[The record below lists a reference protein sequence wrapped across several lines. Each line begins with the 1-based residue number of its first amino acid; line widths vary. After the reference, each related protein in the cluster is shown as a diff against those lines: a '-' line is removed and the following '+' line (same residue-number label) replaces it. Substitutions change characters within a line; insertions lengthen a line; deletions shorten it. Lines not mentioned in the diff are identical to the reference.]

1 MPRRKKQEVVEEY
14 NSLLSDKDILI
25 AYCSTLSEAKCKKAY
40 KLLKFEFNDDKGK
53 MIRLNEHAV
62 QDDTGLL
69 RLHKRQLDK
78 ALQEFGKDMFEWLIA
93 RMYNYVLWL
102 QEKGEQG
109 DVSRKSKFKAFTR
122 ESIYPR
128 LHDNWIID
136 EYLKQSGDNYKPI
149 DFYSIKT
156 EEQAL
161 QYVKELPAYLMDGC
175 TTELEYLTAKYPK
188 VLEYVRGLGNG

>member
-40 KLLKFEFNDDKGK
+40 KLLKFEFNEDKGK

-69 RLHKRQLDK
+69 RIHRRQLEACLK
-78 ALQEFGKDMFEWLIA
+78 EFGKEMFQWLIKKTYERVEWHRQQA
-93 RMYNYVLWL
+93 ELGRVASKASYKELTT
-102 QEKGEQG
+102 
-109 DVSRKSKFKAFTR
+109 KSINPYIHGVK
-122 ESIYPR
+122 
-128 LHDNWIID
+128 IIN
-136 EYLKQSGDNYKPI
+136 EYYKQSGDNYKPI